1 MKAFT
6 LARADAGRIEDALA
20 LVAAFHAVE
29 GVAQTPAARRRALE
43 TLLTPP
49 EPGEL
54 WLIEVGGRA
63 IGYIAIAYGYSIEFG
78 GRDGFVD
85 EFFVDAAH
93 RGAGIGRAALRDL
106 ARDLSARGFHALHLE
121 VAETNERAIRLYEAE
136 GFSYRR
142 GYRLMSGMPGGR
154 PGAGRRGGCAAD

>member
-6 LARADAGRIEDALA
+6 LVRADAGRIEDALA
-20 LVAAFHAVE
+20 LVTAFHAVE
-29 GVAQTPAARRRALE
+29 GVAQTRAARRRALE
-43 TLLTPP
+43 ALLTPP

-54 WLIEVGGRA
+54 WLIEIGGRA
-63 IGYIAIAYGYSIEFG
+63 AGYIAIAYGYSIEFG

-85 EFFVDAAH
+85 EFFVEEAH
-93 RGAGIGRAALRDL
+93 RGAGIGRVALREV
-106 ARDLSARGFHALHLE
+106 AGDLSTRGFHALHLE

-142 GYRLMSGMPGGR
+142 GYRLMSGMPGGP
-154 PGAGRRGGCAAD
+154 PGAGRRGGFTPG